1 MLKWF
6 SNDES
11 GPNQGAVVAQ
21 EGSSSQSMAEMTE
34 QLAQTQQL
42 VTQLKELIRE
52 KDNILQTKDEQ
63 FKAEKDAYEAKL
75 SKMRLQNR
83 AKVTSLNSQLEDLK
97 KQLSLSEGQD
107 TKSAIKKGSNDGDQ
121 EHATASRGKILL
133 LRKKVEELEQ
143 QLLQREAELAV
154 KTQELEAQRQRGAEM
169 DTMLAEKNRKLA
181 EKEAYIVDLQ
191 MSVGGENSRVGS
203 KSVIEQKVQPEEESS
218 SLQEL
223 QLLVQNL
230 TKKVGE
236 SEEKYS
242 LLQEQTESL
251 KELLVKEK
259 TQFEEKEN
267 MYKQNIQTF
276 KDIIL
281 QKDNKLTE
289 INQMHEQELFR
300 LAAKSDAS
308 ADLEQLLK
316 ALKQKLHEKE
326 EVLLGK
332 TQVIDVLQKEVDCR
346 DEQIKELAEK
356 LKRLQNEKDNMQSKL
371 DAEKHV
377 MRAQLRDLMQKH
389 ETEMQQATE
398 KHESELSEKEQSL
411 RRQLDE
417 LQRSLTAS
425 QAQGQP
431 RMAPTDI
438 PVDTDAAQK
447 LLELEAQVKHK
458 TDEASKSESK
468 FLKMK
473 AWSKSRIK
481 QLEDELRKFQSGST
495 GPDVIALQSR
505 ITDLEEERQEILV
518 KLDHYEELKEKNDKL
533 IAKLEVYE
541 EQQRKMQ
548 ADLEQVT
555 KRAASQTSES
565 GSADDLQSQM
575 LEWQDMLLEAE
586 AARDQAREEK
596 AAMALRMSHIEEER
610 EGLIEDDWFFP
621 GCSDPALASRQ
632 QELEEELVQARGL
645 RQEKGKKPVG
655 TAARSLQEDFQF
667 DGKQSYNQPKNT
679 LESTTSAEGE
689 NMGGLRSVVEELELE
704 RNQLQEQILGL
715 EERCQDLEDR
725 LQLQA
730 RIESLQ
736 TETERLQ
743 AQLSNLRT
751 QQSREAEK
759 HQLLVNSLNEQL
771 KGLSETQECLET
783 SLMEKEQMLAKTSE
797 KLELIDSLKE
807 ALKEKETHHKEVAE
821 KLLQAELNLSEVT
834 KKCSAYEKQCSDLQ
848 KSITEVTQKL
858 NLLKEKTLKQE
869 ATIASLQR
877 DLEQTNDELDKL
889 NSTHLEERAQLI
901 HDLQSCEREIDSL
914 KEIVADKDKELTVL
928 SNNMT
933 EYAEQILE
941 LKREIKHK
949 EDDLVH
955 LEAALA
961 KAERESQIIREH
973 QSSDQQALNTKI
985 TNLTEQLKTIESEL
999 SKAKEQRDLKV
1010 KEAEDLTIQFQEDN
1024 HTIQKLRGEI
1034 QKLSVSHRSHL
1045 LECESQIS
1053 SLKELVA
1060 VSSQKL
1066 QESENLLS
1074 QMKEKNAS
1082 NEKLK
1087 AMLQD
1092 KEQIYEKELKTLKE
1106 EWIHLLAEAA
1116 ISTSELTVLTKEL
1129 EEHKKHK
1136 EQDEMV
1142 IAEKLEMI
1150 SLLEQKLRCTQEEA
1164 ESQKVKL
1171 NEELEARD
1179 SENKRLG
1186 EELHGKCEIIAK
1198 LESNVKNLDSANEQ
1212 LKAAFEKKQQELWEQ
1227 KNLFSDL
1234 NVKNSLTLE
1243 KIANLQ
1249 SQVTNLT
1256 EENEKLHKETTC
1268 KDKAVLELAE
1278 ERKALQSEIS
1288 GFELQHSENQKIIK
1302 DLLKDK
1308 EALTVKAD
1316 ELSKVLEQ
1324 NKNSLCESLL
1334 EKTNECVYL
1343 TKLLDESKD
1352 RITHLHNQVSF
1363 LNTQVDELKVCVTEK
1378 EKMVVDH
1385 SAQNEM
1391 LQRQLGQVQET
1402 LSLLQEQD
1410 TALKAGLMEKDTLLQ
1425 QRVVEL
1431 NSLQNEFLQQKE
1443 FWTNL
1448 QIDSDSLRRECSQ
1461 LTQSLDEKE
1470 EKLRSKTQECQK
1482 YQDELNIANESVH
1495 SLRAQLDEVNKT
1507 ALMQESAHMDMK
1519 TKLEN
1524 YTASNSKLQ
1533 AQITLCQIEIEG
1545 LQNNTEALNE
1555 EIHKLQ
1561 INVEKKEK
1569 NLDEQKKLV
1578 RDLNE
1583 RNEITQQ
1590 QNAENKKIIQA
1601 LLNEKQEL
1609 TARIEEINNTVETNK
1624 NSLSENLLEKT
1635 NECTHLTKLLSEN
1648 RENVEHLQHR
1658 IEELKFN
1665 IAEKEK
1671 MIMDQNAYTVMQQ
1684 SQLAQLQETVC
1695 LLQEQGTALKAG
1707 LVEKDKLLQQKEAEI
1722 SSLRNEI
1729 LLQKEL
1735 YSQLQKN
1742 MNSATERHMA
1752 ENSKLREDLSQKQ
1765 AELQELQNQ
1774 IQILNE
1780 ANSQLMTE
1788 RENEAEEVLRKSQ
1801 EISDLQSELLNKENC
1816 MISLTETL
1824 KAVQPEKEHLHM
1836 LLEQK
1841 TESLN
1846 EQEIFIKQLQANLV
1860 EEKSQISQKMEVIAE
1875 LQSQVQVMKQ
1885 LLQDKE
1891 ISSKEREKELI
1902 QLKDIVVDESELLKT
1917 QINSNLETITNL
1929 QVEMGSA
1936 LEKITRLN
1944 TEIAE
1949 KEAQL
1954 KQKVEECTS
1963 LRERCSD
1970 LEDMTFQLK
1979 SKVDSLTLESTTIKE
1994 TLKEKEQ
2001 ALDERH
2007 NTSLAHSEILE
2018 RNFKA
2023 KDIECENLKE
2033 QVSAMQ
2039 ESIYKLKENL
2049 TAHLSEIAEF
2059 REALAEKDSR
2069 ALEQVK
2075 ALQDLQKKADEAV
2088 LFKTQLMENT
2098 ELVKKLQR
2106 QIEVLSL
2113 NCEQL
2118 SESVKEKQSI
2128 ISNLQEKYGAH
2139 VEELSEVKKLLSQKN
2154 KEVSSLNKLLKDRS
2168 SAVKDKESTL
2178 DVLQSENALLKGEL
2192 LNTQACLA
2200 DLSKQKED
2208 ALAAQQTNA
2217 TALTVEIEWL
2227 KEQHLQAAT
2236 QINALTENLEQRE
2249 LALYEINS
2257 QYTAK
2262 VEHEEFLVSEI
2273 EKVEKE
2279 NKMLREEISQS
2290 TKDVKQQLDAA
2301 ISKNEHLRKEIEI
2314 SVSEKEELDRSY
2326 NNQLHIL
2333 REELQLKH
2341 HQHVGN
2347 VMEALEK
2354 MTTEKEHLQ
2363 VQVSAKT
2370 EEITELKLDMQKM
2383 TQTLQES
2390 EKEWLSVLDREI
2402 KEKNVISEQL
2412 MSVEYEIK
2420 SKDAEVQALQ
2430 QDLRNLQVK
2439 CADVMAAFQLSSE
2452 QLKQKD
2458 LEVIEL
2464 SQQVSESQKHLEE
2477 IFSVVNKKENEIV
2490 QLTETL
2496 KEEEKKSRTL
2506 ELAKL
2511 SCDKDFKELSETMSS
2526 RLIALEEEKHSLQTI
2541 INQMQENHQTK
2552 VKSLPNQVGEITQ
2565 SFHQKQLELPE
2576 RQWVSKN
2583 ENQQLCLLQEQVRHL
2598 KEELEISSKQLTE
2611 ASITQSSFLSEI
2623 QKKEDTIS
2631 CMNIQLS
2638 QQKELL
2644 AALSQQLKEKD
2655 VSVTQVMVSA
2665 SNEMV
2670 RYSEEKNQLL
2680 SQLES
2685 LENANNSSVKELENV
2700 CTQLQESKAQ
2710 VCLYQKQ
2717 IQAKDSENKELIE
2730 EKDQLQKEH
2739 DKLSKEKEFMR
2750 KKLQA
2755 ALVVRKDLLKKIDE
2769 YEKQRMEDEKKS
2781 MEFSVLQDNLREL
2794 SLEANKTDKLESQ
2807 NNLLKQQIQ
2816 KKEEEIVELT
2826 QIVSGKDVL
2835 LEKLSNEMQCLQKK
2849 LNEQE
2854 ASLTSALKLI
2864 NEKSEVLNHLQAS
2877 IAEREEAFE
2886 HERCEMMMQ
2895 INSMKE
2901 EMRKREDSVKA
2912 EVATCLNASLET
2924 KNELAMVN
2932 QQKALLEKKAHA
2944 ALVARKETIKKLQE
2958 NGKKHA
2964 QELSDLTEQFNNLF
2978 EQHSQQSSKLNAI
2991 QAKYNE
2997 KVEELESIQNSIPIL
3012 RDELD
3017 SAKRLISEKEEI
3029 LQSLSTS
3036 LAERENQADT
3046 SSQNQEQL
3054 ESLSRKLENIESEMA
3069 SKDALL
3075 KASEESSENISI
3087 QLEQT
3092 RSELEN
3098 VHAVVLQKTQMI
3110 MRLQEEIN
3118 MVQEQHNQDMHI
3130 TEKYIDLQSQFCI
3143 SQAEVEDLKRAVAE
3157 NHRQSED
3164 FKTLLKANAQI
3175 KEELENAHSIIREK
3189 SFQLQ
3194 AAQNSLEESLLQF
3207 CKEREYFKAEL
3218 EKMEARV
3225 KESQVE
3231 RESNKLHIEKLQ
3243 KEKDDIMTCLQSC
3256 KHEVVMLQSKLCI
3269 SEKLKE
3275 ELLQK
3280 NIQKD
3285 KADLDLHSGEE
3296 QLMSYVKELEANIKE
3311 RDNAFFSSQEVVL
3324 EKEKLIMSLEQQLQK
3339 EMHLHEVAMEQMK
3352 TAVNELQQK
3361 SKGVLDP
3368 DKAGTQA
3375 DETRSNEQITKKLQA
3390 ALISRKEAL
3399 KENRSLKEQLQTL
3412 QSENE
3417 EFRNSSHLVYLRQ
3430 QKEHLESSVS
3440 SLSKDKEK
3448 LISEVEHILSD
3459 NHNLSAACES
3469 LKLTIENIT
3478 QQKQAFSCQ
3487 LESLKDSQTVE
3498 LSEWKSKH
3506 TELKQEY
3513 ESLLQAYENV
3523 SSEMDKMRQLLELA
3537 RKEKQDIMLKL
3548 LETESGKT
3556 RLENQV
3562 SEAKEESEKMQLF
3575 TESKEQQI
3583 QELKEENEKIKSELQ
3598 EFDKKH
3604 KSTVEDL
3611 TVKNVKLESEINS
3624 LRALSVR
3631 LKDKLNELQ
3640 SDNYNLAEELK
3651 ISSTLEKLHSES
3663 KRDELDLQVKL
3674 EEAMDLNC
3682 ITTSKIEAQKVDLVD
3697 KNEMIESLQKEK
3709 LNISEKVLQMQK
3721 DHEAELDEKDNVAV
3735 KLQEVISRNIQEMSN
3750 LNEKV
3755 RILEDDKFLLQEELE
3770 NVQEASEKVKNENEY
3785 LETLL
3790 LKNAERIDELTET
3803 VSVLQTQNTKLST
3816 ELTKSKEE
3824 NASCCR
3830 EKEQQQL
3837 KLLREFEEKMRVL
3850 QTGSEGSKSMKK
3862 ELQELLKEKHQE
3874 IKQLQHDCIKYQELI
3889 LNLERSL
3896 KSSQSDT
3903 QIMDKDMKGMNEKIS
3918 CYEEKTNHL
3927 QAQVISYENQLIEA
3941 RKEMAQISSEKEEL
3955 KDELKRKNMESQF
3968 KLTEK
3973 EKALES
3979 VMEQQKAVHEVK
3991 LLELQNQ
3998 IHELQGLKESSIR
4011 EVMELKKQIDSQDL
4025 QIKSLERE
4033 ADTNLAKLTALSIN
4047 LDNDDFKREWESIF
4061 QKTLQEKDKQLLEQS
4076 YVVKR
4081 LLEDMGEKDK
4091 LINDLQV
4098 TSSRL
4103 ERSLNEYAVA
4113 NTAQQRQLFVLGA
4126 SNTELSENV
4135 ENSNRQINEQK
4146 TLMEKLEHDKGLL
4159 NTQLI
4164 DKEDSASQIQSR
4176 LEKVEK
4182 LLADSVS
4189 QGLLVQTQND
4199 KLKVDLEKQESIS
4212 LQLKSLIHKKDSEIY
4227 LLLSSRDGQMSDYI
4241 EQLQKHHR
4249 AQVADYEDRLNVLY
4263 SDKEKADLKSRQL
4276 KNTLKTLQVK
4286 LECSLEEKEQLTAKL
4301 ETFKSSMTSLQ
4312 TEKEHLMSEY
4322 RVLEMQHKSGMREKV
4337 CLVKEDVN
4345 ESKGL
4350 KHEIKA
4356 LLHQMDDLNS
4366 ENAMLKAQL
4375 IRYREDLNQVLSLK
4389 DNQLKEL
4396 LKKQQDSIKTLAN
4409 QKTSVEHQLREAL
4422 QDLQKEKETSN
4433 SIQAQNSKLGS
4444 QVQQLEANI
4453 LVLKTEKAE
4462 MKEGVISELQE
4473 AVAAKSA
4480 ECNDLQQK
4488 LLAQKL
4494 ATDDLRKDMQKLEL
4508 TSEKSL
4514 AEAKEKY
4521 NSELST
4527 FEREVDLMRNE
4538 RETAE
4543 NRVAE
4548 LARDLMQTEQ
4558 LLSEARSQI
4567 KSLES
4572 QNESLGKAMAAL
4584 QDDRDQLIADF
4595 KVLRNKYDDELR
4607 ETTASMN
4614 KFEKQLND
4622 ATSDLKSLT
4631 KERYILVQKLSAFES
4646 DDTYSQL
4653 SKQIDELCCIIS
4665 EKERELNRLSQ
4676 ENDMYSKQMTAFSGS
4691 MASLQD
4697 DRDRLIQELAKA
4709 KRLFESRQGTSPTAT
4724 TPVSSEEIISLRRSL
4739 DFLQTER
4746 DRLTEEVE
4754 VLQSKSVELAQLR
4767 QRCDELQRALQ
4778 QTQVYKQCTEMDVYT
4793 YQADLTELDSE
4804 KHQLLKEQNK
4814 TALAEK
4820 EHLVDEW
4827 KSLSSSRASQLVY
4840 PVKENLALLGKESS
4854 TEQLSLL
4861 LVERSQL
4868 QSDLQHCLQETHQ
4881 RDLRFQ
4887 QLNAKLL
4894 QTLEEKMALSS
4905 QLKTVSQTLR
4915 DTQQNL
4921 GQLQNR
4927 CYWLESQGQI
4937 VPGQAFQIHT
4947 PGATAVEV
4955 PPGAPQERNEN
4966 IDSQPTRE
4974 LKTRLIK
4981 AEQQLDSSQNDV
4993 TRLTESLAEE
5003 RARRE
5008 SAEEA
5013 LRLAED
5019 RVKSMNT
5026 SVSRTSAREFIIQLE
5041 SDEEREALIID
5052 PTENIVSRKMKSGVL
5067 FCRRWLRGRSLYCS
5081 KLLTSRAKS
5090 RYLFLAYLLALHIFV
5105 FMCLTGAL

>member
-1 MLKWF
+1 
-6 SNDES
+6 
-11 GPNQGAVVAQ
+11 AVVAQ

-97 KQLSLSEGQD
+97 KQLSLSEGRD

-203 KSVIEQKVQPEEESS
+203 KSVQPEEESS

-610 EGLIEDDWFFP
+610 E
-621 GCSDPALASRQ
+621 ALASRQ

-715 EERCQDLEDR
+715 EERCQNLEDR

-1352 RITHLHNQVSF
+1352 RITHLHN
-1363 LNTQVDELKVCVTEK
+1363 QVDELKVCVTEK

-2069 ALEQVK
+2069 ALEQ
-2075 ALQDLQKKADEAV
+2075 
-2088 LFKTQLMENT
+2088 
-2098 ELVKKLQR
+2098 
-2106 QIEVLSL
+2106 
-2113 NCEQL
+2113 
-2118 SESVKEKQSI
+2118 
-2128 ISNLQEKYGAH
+2128 
-2139 VEELSEVKKLLSQKN
+2139 
-2154 KEVSSLNKLLKDRS
+2154 VSSLNKLLKDRS

-3417 EFRNSSHLVYLRQ
+3417 EFRNSSHL
-3430 QKEHLESSVS
+3430 
-3440 SLSKDKEK
+3440 
-3448 LISEVEHILSD
+3448 
-3459 NHNLSAACES
+3459 
-3469 LKLTIENIT
+3469 
-3478 QQKQAFSCQ
+3478 

-3968 KLTEK
+3968 QLTEK
-3973 EKALES
+3973 EKAFES

-4146 TLMEKLEHDKGLL
+4146 TLIEKLEHDKGLL

-4263 SDKEKADLKSRQL
+4263 SDKEKADLRFRQL
-4276 KNTLKTLQVK
+4276 ENTLKTLQVK
-4286 LECSLEEKEQLTAKL
+4286 FECSLEEKEQLTAKL
-4301 ETFKSSMTSLQ
+4301 KTFKSSMTSLQ

-4754 VLQSKSVELAQLR
+4754 VLQSKSVEL
-4767 QRCDELQRALQ
+4767 
-4778 QTQVYKQCTEMDVYT
+4778 
-4793 YQADLTELDSE
+4793 
-4804 KHQLLKEQNK
+4804 
-4814 TALAEK
+4814 
-4820 EHLVDEW
+4820 
-4827 KSLSSSRASQLVY
+4827 
-4840 PVKENLALLGKESS
+4840 ENLALLGKESS

-4868 QSDLQHCLQETHQ
+4868 QSDLQHCLQEIHQ

-4981 AEQQLDSSQNDV
+4981 AEQQLDSSQND
-4993 TRLTESLAEE
+4993 
-5003 RARRE
+5003 
-5008 SAEEA
+5008 
-5013 LRLAED
+5013 
-5019 RVKSMNT
+5019 
-5026 SVSRTSAREFIIQLE
+5026 
-5041 SDEEREALIID
+5041 
-5052 PTENIVSRKMKSGVL
+5052 MKSGVL